1 MEKLQEVLE
10 KWDKIPLVSETGPAS
25 GANSELMC
33 SIRRKRRIQYALLC
47 LIGIIPWFLSVIFG
61 MDLNPGM
68 INMFLG
74 FVIPGGG
81 FFAHVSLFGAL
92 AGMAI
97 LVAFFT
103 IGRSVIEWYGNIALM
118 AFLWAGG
125 ALGGLF
131 SKRMPDPWSL
141 TAVVIPATLCF
152 SYFEWKQLRL
162 EKRILKD
169 RTGREER
176 FDKIVRRVENLPQKE
191 EETYRELDDNAL
203 KAARYLFDMT
213 VREKGDFRD
222 YNKTSI
228 NSMGAYRYQFSAL
241 GYALMLMQC
250 KYTPNFHGYQ
260 SKAWRFLI
268 EAFTDPR
275 CCAYWKWEYLG
286 GRLKWNPDPVANE
299 NIMLSGW
306 MLPVVNG
313 YGANTGDRRFEKEN
327 AVRFHPF
334 YRENTR
340 EYGYSA
346 GELTRLLVDQWR
358 DRKYPGILISCEPH
372 IAFPICNSYGI
383 LGGMIY
389 DRDHGTDYMAE
400 ILDMLNEA
408 VRRDFVEADGCVADM
423 RHYLF
428 GASRFMHKPAMN
440 VSPIGGI
447 SIAMQYRLI
456 DPGLAKRCYGILRDE
471 VIEIKNG
478 MAYLRGMP
486 WEEAVDLGTMTKNP
500 SMYCGL
506 LEQLAAEYG
515 DRELLQAMEAVERH
529 YLKASKNPEVLRYKG
544 VAVINMAY
552 LALSKWAK
560 QGDWY
565 DVIHKGPGENA
576 LKGPVLEECSYPDV
590 LVARAVSTDG
600 TDLELVLRGGSSRKE
615 QEIRIG
621 RLQPGQVYLIEGMG
635 RRIRADESGR
645 ANFQVN
651 LEKRLKIRIRRA

>member
-1 MEKLQEVLE
+1 MEKLQEILK
-10 KWDKIPLVSETGPAS
+10 KWNEIPPISETGPVS

-33 SIRRKRRIQYALLC
+33 SIRKKRRIQYALLC
-47 LIGIIPWFLSVIFG
+47 LTGILPWFLSAVFG
-61 MDLNPGM
+61 MGM
-68 INMFLG
+68 KPELVNMFLG

-81 FFAHVSLFGAL
+81 FFAHVSLLGTL

-103 IGRSVIEWYGNIALM
+103 IGRSVIEWYGNIVLM
-118 AFLWAGG
+118 IFLWAGG
-125 ALGGLF
+125 CLGGLF
-131 SKRMPDPWSL
+131 SGRTPDQWSL
-141 TAVVIPATLCF
+141 VAVAVPAALCF
-152 SYFEWKQLRL
+152 SYFEWKQFRL
-162 EKRILKD
+162 EKRIMKD
-169 RTGREER
+169 RAGREER
-176 FDKIVRRVENLPQKE
+176 FDKIVQRVESLPQKE
-191 EETYRELDDNAL
+191 DETYRELDDNAL

-268 EAFTDPR
+268 EAYTDPR

-313 YGANTGDRRFEKEN
+313 YGANTGDRRFEKKN

-334 YRENTR
+334 YGENTR

-389 DRDHGTDYMAE
+389 DRDHGTE
-400 ILDMLNEA
+400 HGRPVRIFSWEA
-408 VRRDFVEADGCVADM
+408 KCSRRYTMPVEAWRDM
-423 RHYLF
+423 KLLQRCWC
-428 GASRFMHKPAMN
+428 MN
-440 VSPIGGI
+440 SV
-447 SIAMQYRLI
+447 
-456 DPGLAKRCYGILRDE
+456 KRDE
-471 VIEIKNG
+471 AFTRK
-478 MAYLRGMP
+478 
-486 WEEAVDLGTMTKNP
+486 
-500 SMYCGL
+500 
-506 LEQLAAEYG
+506 
-515 DRELLQAMEAVERH
+515 RE
-529 YLKASKNPEVLRYKG
+529 N
-544 VAVINMAY
+544 
-552 LALSKWAK
+552 
-560 QGDWY
+560 
-565 DVIHKGPGENA
+565 
-576 LKGPVLEECSYPDV
+576 
-590 LVARAVSTDG
+590 
-600 TDLELVLRGGSSRKE
+600 
-615 QEIRIG
+615 
-621 RLQPGQVYLIEGMG
+621 
-635 RRIRADESGR
+635 
-645 ANFQVN
+645 
-651 LEKRLKIRIRRA
+651 